1 MVKPLNMI
9 IKEISDRLRKQMA
22 KVESNLQ
29 VIDKHDRELS
39 QKAVELLK
47 QRDYA
52 RASLYANESF
62 QVRLL
67 LERIVKAKAMI
78 EFTDSK
84 LNSIQS
90 IEEAQIE
97 LPITDKILESIRKEL
112 GAIIPEVSYEI
123 SRIQEQIREILNRI
137 WTPIEIEV
145 N

>member
-1 MVKPLNMI
+1 MVKPLNMTI
-9 IKEISDRLRKQMA
+9 EEMSDRLRKQMA
-22 KVESNLQ
+22 KVESALQ
-29 VIDKHDRELS
+29 AMYKHDRELFV
-39 QKAVELLK
+39 KAVEQLK

-52 RASLYANESF
+52 RATLYANESF

-67 LERIVKAKAMI
+67 LERIVKAKAVM
-78 EFTDSK
+78 EFTESK

-97 LPITDKILESIRKEL
+97 LPITVEILENIRKEL